1 MRPAQR
7 LRTIDDEPSQLANTT
22 YTYNDAL
29 LNGRMTRAELEA
41 VRAELLGGSGEY
53 ARTEQVPAPGVDLAE
68 VKAKIDAG
76 DYAGALD
83 LAERA
88 VHEAP
93 DNVAAK
99 RYADIARKSLCRLYQ
114 ATLGARADTLH
125 LAVPEAQIPNLPL
138 DRWAAFVVSLID
150 GRSTIDDVIEASSL
164 GRLDGLRILY
174 ALVHQGV
181 VFVGRSG

>member
-7 LRTIDDEPSQLANTT
+7 PTTIDDEPSQLANTT

-41 VRAELLGGSGEY
+41 VRAEILGGSGEY
-53 ARTEQVPAPGVDLAE
+53 ARTEQVPAPGVDLGE
-68 VKAKIDAG
+68 IKAKIDAG

-88 VHEAP
+88 VQEAP

-114 ATLGARADTLH
+114 SALGARTDTLH
-125 LAVPEAQIPNLPL
+125 LALPAQQIAGLPL
-138 DRWAAFVVSLID
+138 DRWAAFVVSLVDGKSSIDQVID
-150 GRSTIDDVIEASSL
+150 GSAL
-164 GRLDGLRILY
+164 GRLDGLRIVY

-181 VFVGRSG
+181 VYVGRR